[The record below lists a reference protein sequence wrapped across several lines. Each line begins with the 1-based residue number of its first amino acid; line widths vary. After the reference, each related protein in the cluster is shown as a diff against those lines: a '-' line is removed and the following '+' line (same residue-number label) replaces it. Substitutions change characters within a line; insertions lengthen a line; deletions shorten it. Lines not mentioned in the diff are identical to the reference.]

1 MYPFPDTN
9 RSIPSTGALFSFGA
23 GLLGNKISS
32 GNYTWLLFLHFVC
45 LQENYSI
52 VRLEIETDYSGQL
65 LVLMQHT
72 CTSI

>member
-32 GNYTWLLFLHFVC
+32 GNYTWLLFLFFVC
-45 LQENYSI
+45 LQY
-52 VRLEIETDYSGQL
+52 
-65 LVLMQHT
+65 
-72 CTSI
+72 C